1 MTGERRVDSTAVH
14 LAYQ

>member
-1 MTGERRVDSTAVH
+1 VTGEKTVDSTAVH